1 MNSTHC
7 TDGNAEAQRRDTVCP
22 RSCVCELGSEFWKFD
37 CRVQCSRLCHGCYS
51 VCAQSCPTLCD
62 PSSPPGSSVHG
73 VSQARILEWV
83 ALASSGG
90 SSRLRNQIASL
101 VSPALTGGFLAWGPV
116 GVGRA
121 SHQLKGLSGGSEKLT
136 LLGSKCEPRAGF
148 PELEMEVGGRVSG
161 REDCRSEGQL
171 VGVTWV
177 TWKECTCDWEG
188 TGFG

>member
-1 MNSTHC
+1 MGMLRLREETRFARDHACVSW
-7 TDGNAEAQRRDTVCP
+7 DLSSGSSIAESSA
-22 RSCVCELGSEFWKFD
+22 
-37 CRVQCSRLCHGCYS
+37 HGCAMG
-51 VCAQSCPTLCD
+51 VILCVLSRVPLFATPLVHQAPLSMEFPRQEYWSGLPLPRLGDLPD
-62 PSSPPGSSVHG
+62 PGIKS
-73 VSQARILEWV
+73 
-83 ALASSGG
+83 
-90 SSRLRNQIASL
+90 ASL
-101 VSPALTGGFLAWGPV
+101 VSPALTGGFLAWGQV

-121 SHQLKGLSGGSEKLT
+121 SHQLEGLSGGSEKLT